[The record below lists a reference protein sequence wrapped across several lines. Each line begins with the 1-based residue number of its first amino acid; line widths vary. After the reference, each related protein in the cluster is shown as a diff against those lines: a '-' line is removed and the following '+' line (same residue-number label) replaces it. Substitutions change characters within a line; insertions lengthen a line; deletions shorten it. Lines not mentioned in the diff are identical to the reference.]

1 MNIDLSAAIQLWWVF
16 PVSVTFATVAL
27 STGIS
32 GALFFSPFFLL
43 VVGLSPA
50 QAIGAGLM
58 TELFGTGFGTVNYIR
73 QRVVDYTTARYLLL
87 AAVPA
92 GIAGALLANRIDA
105 SSLQVVF
112 GLALVALAL
121 VMVWVTSRRGN
132 LEPSG
137 RVFDRAPRSTVICAS
152 DGQEYRYLV
161 CNRVIGVSLAGL
173 GAALTGLLSAGLPE
187 ITTTQL
193 ILRCRIPARVAVAT
207 SIMALTVTVFFAA
220 GIHAVSGQPAWHVV
234 VWSIPGVVVGAQ
246 LGPLLQGRVPSHVA
260 ERALAV
266 VFMAVGALVI
276 WVQLRP

>member
-1 MNIDLSAAIQLWWVF
+1 MA
-16 PVSVTFATVAL
+16 FATVAL

-43 VVGLSPA
+43 IVGLSPE

-112 GLALVALAL
+112 GLALV
-121 VMVWVTSRRGN
+121 MVWVTSRRGN
-132 LEPSG
+132 LEPRG

-152 DGQEYRYLV
+152 DGQEYRYRV

-173 GAALTGLLSAGLPE
+173 GAALTGLMSAGLPE

-193 ILRCRIPARVAVAT
+193 MLRCRIPARVAVAT
-207 SIMALTVTVFFAA
+207 SIMVLTVTVFFAA

-246 LGPLLQGRVPSHVA
+246 LGPLLQGRVPPHVA

-276 WVQLRP
+276 WVRLRP